1 MEPLTIDVKITRW
14 MIAKIMMAYVAA
26 FILRGVKSFL
36 FKNECV
42 LCVWARYCVF
52 LAVGTYAGVHLQNGF
67 AWALIKAMGLLC
79 AFFVV
84 LALLPAEGKLDPLKN
99 IDNEQVN
106 RENS

>member
-1 MEPLTIDVKITRW
+1 MEPLTIDVKMTRW

-26 FILRGVKSFL
+26 FILSGIKGFL

-52 LAVGTYAGVHLQNGF
+52 LAVGTYAGVHLQNGVAGF
-67 AWALIKAMGLLC
+67 LMGVAALLC

>member
-1 MEPLTIDVKITRW
+1 MEPLTVEVKITRW
-14 MIAKIMMAYVAA
+14 MIAKIMMVYVAA
-26 FILRGVKSFL
+26 SILRGVNAFL

-52 LAVGTYAGVHLQNGF
+52 FAVGTYAGVHLQSGF
-67 AWALIKAMGLLC
+67 AWALMKVTGLLC

-84 LALLPAEGKLDPLKN
+84 LALLPADSKLDPLKN
-99 IDNEQVN
+99 IDNKQVN